1 MMKRYIFGSL
11 GLVLFIYA
19 GIASSQS
26 IEKAIKYRQ
35 GAFAVMGWNFGAIV
49 DMIKGKRP
57 FDQEDFARRAKL
69 ISDVSFA
76 PIEGFIADS
85 FEGPTKSKAE
95 IWTNFADFEVKMKQM
110 QEAAI
115 HLSTISLSGDYD
127 ASKRAAIKLGKTCK
141 SCHDEYRNK

>member
-1 MMKRYIFGSL
+1 MKRYIFGSL
-11 GLVLFIYA
+11 GLVMFIYA

-26 IEKAIKYRQ
+26 IEKAIKYSQ
-35 GAFAVMGWNFGAIV
+35 GAFAVLGWNFGAIV

-57 FDQEDFARRAKL
+57 FDQEDFARRAAM

-85 FEGPTKSKAE
+85 FDGPTKSKAE